1 MKQQPGR
8 ILLVDDETFNL
19 ELLSEYLL
27 EAGHTVITAGDGEEA
42 LELLEHSQPDLI
54 LLDVTMPG
62 MDGFET
68 CRRIKALPQLQD
80 VPVIFMTARAAVG
93 DKAQGFEA
101 GAVDYVTKLTELDEV
116 VARVGIHL
124 QLHRTQQQL
133 EARNAQ
139 LAREI
144 AERAQAEA
152 ALKESRDYLQIVMAN
167 SPLVL
172 FALDRAGLFTMS
184 EGKGLEALGLKPGQ
198 VVGQSV
204 YALYQDFPEIIAAL
218 RRAFAG
224 ETVKASAEIAGLIF
238 ETLYSPLCDATGAVT
253 GVTGVAIDVTERRQ
267 AEAAMHRAKESAEF
281 ANRAKSMFL
290 ANMNHEIR
298 TPINAIIGFSQLLQR
313 ERELSA
319 DSREKLDII
328 IRSGE
333 HLLNLINDTLEMS
346 KIETGNIQLN
356 FSDFSLHA
364 MLHELQEMIH
374 LKAADKSL
382 QLSFH
387 LAPDLPA
394 CIRSDEKK
402 LKQLLLNFLN
412 NAIKYTQQG
421 RIDLYATARSDA
433 AGSDWVAFRV
443 KDTGV
448 GISANKL
455 NAIFEPFVQ
464 LDGNGLREG
473 VGLGLSISRHLI
485 DSLGGRLTVESE
497 PGQGSVFRCEI
508 PVQRAEAQASD
519 RQKPHRR
526 VVGVIPG
533 QPAYRLLIVD
543 DDSINRRLL
552 EHYLRP
558 LGFEL
563 RLAGNGQEA
572 VEICTSWQPHLV
584 FIDMLMPVMNGYE
597 ATRLIKAMPGAC
609 PVIVAVTAS
618 SFEEERK
625 AILATGC
632 DDFIR
637 KPVSEAEVCEALQRY
652 LGIEFLY
659 EQIEPEPLPAAPARP
674 QSLEWAL
681 AAVPAPLL
689 VQLQQATEASDL
701 ALINQALAAIAAPSA
716 QAHQE
721 LARLA
726 GQFDYDRMLEL
737 LEVALNQKSRS

>member
-1 MKQQPGR
+1 M
-8 ILLVDDETFNL
+8 
-19 ELLSEYLL
+19 
-27 EAGHTVITAGDGEEA
+27 
-42 LELLEHSQPDLI
+42 
-54 LLDVTMPG
+54 
-62 MDGFET
+62 
-68 CRRIKALPQLQD
+68 
-80 VPVIFMTARAAVG
+80 
-93 DKAQGFEA
+93 
-101 GAVDYVTKLTELDEV
+101 DYVSKLTELDEV

-597 ATRLIKAMPGAC
+597 ATRRIKAMPGAC

-637 KPVSEAEVCEALQRY
+637 KPVSEAEVCEA
-652 LGIEFLY
+652 
-659 EQIEPEPLPAAPARP
+659 
-674 QSLEWAL
+674 
-681 AAVPAPLL
+681 
-689 VQLQQATEASDL
+689 
-701 ALINQALAAIAAPSA
+701 
-716 QAHQE
+716 
-721 LARLA
+721 
-726 GQFDYDRMLEL
+726 
-737 LEVALNQKSRS
+737 